1 MTLRSDTDGQ
11 SPNIDLTR
19 QELREGIETS
29 REIVRQTRMLIELS
43 ECDGASSNENDDR
56 GFAN

>member
-1 MTLRSDTDGQ
+1 MTLPSDADGN
-11 SPNIDLTR
+11 SPNLDLAR

-43 ECDGASSNENDDR
+43 ECDGASSQENEDR
-56 GFAN
+56 SFAN